1 MKDFTFEIR
10 DAAGLHARPAGALVK
25 EAKKYQSRI
34 TLSANGKT
42 ASAGR
47 LMALLSMGLRCG
59 TAVRFEIEGEDE
71 EECAAA
77 VRAFAE
83 QNL

>member
-1 MKDFTFEIR
+1 MIEFTYEIR

-34 TLSANGKT
+34 TLYAHGKT
-42 ASAGR
+42 ASADR

-59 TAVRFEIEGEDE
+59 ASVRFEIEGGDE
-71 EECAAA
+71 EECASAI
-77 VRAFAE
+77 RDFA
-83 QNL
+83 QKNL